1 MKTLLMVTITCPDRP
16 GIVEQI
22 TQVVVRYSANWEDSR
37 LARLGGDFAGIV
49 MISVAHEDAEALKHA
64 LLDLC
69 SEETTIAVKI
79 TRADDPAVRTLHA
92 MYELHLAGADH
103 EGIVH
108 KTLRVSR
115 RSGNQCRVHGDQ
127 CHACADECCAAV
139 QHGCGRSRFLRNCRW
154 QISTRASNTLANR
167 WASISIFAPRSRR
180 ARFDT
185 P

>member
-49 MISVAHEDAEALKHA
+49 MISVAHEDVEALKHA

-92 MYELHLAGADH
+92 MYELHLTGADH

-108 KTLRVSR
+108 KLS
-115 RSGNQCRVHGDQ
+115 
-127 CHACADECCAAV
+127 AYLAAQGINV
-139 QHGCGRSRFLRNCRW
+139 EAMETKV
-154 QISTRASNTLANR
+154 TRAPMSAAPLFSMDAVVKVPPELSLAELDESLQR
-167 WASISIFAPRSRR
+167 IGESLGVDIDIR
-180 ARFDT
+180 AAQ